1 LILFDVFTK
10 IFFSSNP
17 KKTNPK
23 TKLERQ
29 TMTER
34 DSEKRGIREI
44 GGGGGGGGEIKK
56 EIYQTQF
63 AEKAQKEIRESC
75 VCSIYHSFLSV
86 LTYTLAFLASAI
98 SLLI

>member
-44 GGGGGGGGEIKK
+44 GGEIKK

>member
-44 GGGGGGGGEIKK
+44 GGGGEIKK